1 MQLHGALVEVHG
13 VGVLLR
19 GPSGIGKSETALELV
34 SRGHRLVA
42 DDVVEVERRSEG
54 VLFGTALPLIRH
66 HIELRG
72 IGIVDVPELYGLDS
86 VREEVRVELMC
97 RLELWRQDVA
107 YERLGF
113 ARPIEVLGRV
123 PLPVVV
129 LAMRPSGNM
138 ATLIE
143 VAARDHRMRSRR
155 DSAAE
160 RLDARLRKE
169 LAGSPPAEAPPAGE
183 PGTRS

>member
-34 SRGHRLVA
+34 SRGHCLVA

-54 VLFGTALPLIRH
+54 VLFGTAPPLIRH

-72 IGIVDVPELYGLDS
+72 IGIVDVPELYGPSS
-86 VREEVRVELMC
+86 VRDDVRIELLC
-97 RLELWRQDVA
+97 RLEVWREGVS

-113 ARPIEVLGRV
+113 SRPSETLAGV
-123 PLPVVV
+123 PVPAVV

-169 LAGSPPAEAPPAGE
+169 LAGSAAEQAPTAGG
-183 PGTRS
+183 PGRRS